1 MDIKELK
8 DLLAASCETNRCK
21 YIPWWEDDFKNCIY
35 RYNIFKEEE
44 IKSIEEC
51 INGCGS
57 EIISTPVG
65 SMKIPLFNVLACL
78 GFYNLVES
86 ILDKQDTDIVNMS
99 GSNGITPLMLAC
111 SRGNLKMAELLL
123 KHGADVSICDVDGK
137 NVYHYLAC
145 PYIKGLPPVYE
156 CQRKGVL
163 QIQAIARL
171 LPDGTGNEYI
181 NKKDKDGLTPFVHM
195 LKSNNTNGSWALTD
209 IFMEKGA
216 DTSYIDENGNTL
228 LMVAIYNRHM
238 TAALRLI
245 EAGIGINQKNSE
257 GKSPL
262 NLAHDYYN
270 EALCMALKEH
280 GAEGE
285 CELCNMDMANLG
297 RITNNAFASVS
308 EDEMDNKSIALYL
321 TKKLIERAD
330 VDDDDDM
337 KCISG
342 IFYSALN
349 GGRGIEV
356 LDILKEN
363 GVDFTVPVHS
373 GGSVT
378 CLRDECLHGNYGT
391 EVIQKLMYLGTD
403 MDEPL
408 VKGRT
413 PACIVASLH
422 KRNMFYGGKDDYCQ
436 KAAAFFSK
444 DSMEYT
450 DNSGTTVML
459 QAARNNHSEMLE
471 VMIGKGADVNITE
484 DSPAEAGNTPLHTA
498 CIYGSAEAAKVLKEH
513 GADDTLQNV
522 NGETPAHFA
531 VMKKKFGGDLKVE
544 ERAALLKQLNC
555 LDTARNDGKTPLML
569 LQYIDFN
576 TITGLLPLFLEK
588 GVDVNKKDIN
598 GNTALILNAQ
608 NNCYKGVV
616 KELVRAG
623 ADVNATDSAGRNA
636 LHYALG
642 YGNQETARF
651 LIKKGADYN
660 HPDNN
665 GVAPAQIIVEKG
677 YDTLLELL
685 DMG

>member
-8 DLLAASCETNRCK
+8 DLLAGSCETNRYK

-35 RYNIFKEEE
+35 RYNIFKDEE
-44 IKSIEEC
+44 IKNIEEC
-51 INGCGS
+51 INGCGN
-57 EIISTPVG
+57 EVISIPVG
-65 SMKIPLFNVLACL
+65 SMKMPLFNVLVCL
-78 GFYNLVES
+78 GFYNLVEG
-86 ILDKQDTDIVNMS
+86 ILEKKETDIVNIA
-99 GSNGITPLMLAC
+99 GGNGITPLMLAC
-111 SRGNLKMAELLL
+111 SRGNLKMAEVLL
-123 KHGADVSICDVDGK
+123 KHGADVSICDAEGK

-145 PYIKGLPPVYE
+145 PYIKGLASVYE
-156 CQRKGVL
+156 CQRKSIL

-171 LPDGTGNEYI
+171 LPEGTDNEYI
-181 NKKDKDGLTPFVHM
+181 NKKDADGLTPFVRM

-216 DTSYIDENGNTL
+216 DTGYIDENGNTL
-228 LMVAIYNRHM
+228 LMVAVYNHHM

-245 EAGIGINQKNSE
+245 EAGTGINHKNND

-262 NLAHDYYN
+262 NIAQDYHN

-285 CELCNMDMANLG
+285 CGLCNIDMANLE
-297 RITNNAFASVS
+297 RITSNAFASVS

-321 TKKLIERAD
+321 TKKLIERVD
-330 VDDDDDM
+330 FDDDDDL

-342 IFYSALN
+342 IFYSALT

-356 LDILKEN
+356 LDILN
-363 GVDFTVPVHS
+363 DSGVDFTVPVHS
-373 GGSVT
+373 SGSVT

-391 EVIQKLMYLGTD
+391 DVIKKFIDFGID

-422 KRNMFYGGKDDYCQ
+422 KRNMFNGEKDDYCE
-436 KAAAFFSK
+436 KAAVFFSK

-450 DNSGTTVML
+450 DNSGTTAMH

-471 VMIGKGADVNITE
+471 VMAGKGADVNITE

-498 CIYGSAEAAKVLKEH
+498 CIYGSAEAVKVLKEH
-513 GADDTLQNV
+513 GADDSLQNV
-522 NGETPAHFA
+522 NGEIPAHFA
-531 VMKKKFGGDLKVE
+531 VMKKKFGGDLKTE
-544 ERAALLKQLNC
+544 ERAALLKQLEC
-555 LDTARNDGKTPLML
+555 LDTARNDGRTPLML
-569 LQYIDFN
+569 LQYMDIN
-576 TITGLLPLFLEK
+576 TNTALLPLFLEK

-623 ADVNATDSAGRNA
+623 ADVNATDNTGRNA
-636 LHYALG
+636 LHYTLG

-660 HPDNN
+660 HPDNR
-665 GVAPAQIIVEKG
+665 GVTPAQIIVEKG

-685 DMG
+685 EGV

>member
-8 DLLAASCETNRCK
+8 DFLATSCETNRYK
-21 YIPWWEDDFKNCIY
+21 YVPWWEDDFNNCTY

-44 IKSIEEC
+44 IKDIEEC

-57 EIISTPVG
+57 EVYSMPVG
-65 SMKIPLFNVLACL
+65 SMKMPLFHILVCL
-78 GFYNLVES
+78 GFYDIVEG
-86 ILDKQDTDIVNMS
+86 ILGNPDIDIVNIA
-99 GSNGITPLMLAC
+99 GSNGITPLMIAC
-111 SRGNLKMAELLL
+111 SRGNLKMTEALL
-123 KHGADVSICDVDGK
+123 KHGADVSVCDTEGR

-145 PYIKGLPPVYE
+145 PYIRGLAPVYE
-156 CQRKGVL
+156 CQRKGVS

-171 LPDGTGNEYI
+171 LPEGTEKEYI
-181 NKKDKDGLTPFVHM
+181 NKKDIYGLAPFVHM
-195 LKSNNTNGSWALTD
+195 LKSNNKNSSWALTD

-216 DTSYIDENGNTL
+216 DTGYIDEKGNTL
-228 LMVAIYNRHM
+228 LMAAIYNHHM

-245 EAGIGINQKNSE
+245 EAGTGINQKNNE

-280 GAEGE
+280 GADGE
-285 CELCNMDMANLG
+285 CEFCNMDMNNLE
-297 RITNNAFASVS
+297 RITSNAFAMVS

-321 TKKLIERAD
+321 AKKLIDRVD
-330 VDDDDDM
+330 VDDDDDI

-342 IFYSALN
+342 IFYSALS

-356 LDILKEN
+356 LDILKDS

-391 EVIQKLMYLGTD
+391 KVINKLIDFGID

-413 PACIVASLH
+413 PACIVASLQ
-422 KRNMFYGGKDDYCQ
+422 KRKMFYGGKDDYCE
-436 KAAAFFSK
+436 KAAVFFSK

-450 DNSGTTVML
+450 DNSGTTAIH
-459 QAARNNHSEMLE
+459 QAARNNHWEMLE
-471 VMIGKGADVNITE
+471 VMAGKGADVNITE

-498 CIYGSAEAAKVLKEH
+498 CIYGSAEAVKVLKKH
-513 GADDTLQNV
+513 GADDSQQNV

-531 VMKKKFGGDLKVE
+531 VMKKKFGDDLKTE
-544 ERAALLKQLNC
+544 ERAALLRELEC
-555 LDTARNDGKTPLML
+555 LDAVRNDGKTPLML
-569 LQYIDFN
+569 LQYMDIN
-576 TITGLLPLFLEK
+576 TNLDLLPLFLEK
-588 GVDVNKKDIN
+588 GADVNKKDN
-598 GNTALILNAQ
+598 YGNTALILNAQ
-608 NNCYKGVV
+608 NHCYKGVV

-623 ADVNATDSAGRNA
+623 ADVNATDKTGKNV
-636 LHYALG
+636 LHYVLE
-642 YGNQETARF
+642 YGNQEAARF

-660 HPDNN
+660 QPDNR
-665 GVAPAQIIVEKG
+665 GVTPAQLIAEKG

-685 DMG
+685 EGV